1 MLTRDA
7 EDKQAEWEAHVER
20 TLYKI
25 WVQASGETNEQWLEH
40 LRNCVKVAIDE
51 CLTQKQK
58 QYLLLYLNGYNQVE
72 ITRMLS
78 VDRCTVSKTLHRAIN
93 NLQRYLRFA
102 TPSTLHTSGKVKAY
116 LTRLY
121 K

>member
-7 EDKQAEWEAHVER
+7 EYKQAEWEAHVER
-20 TLYKI
+20 TLYKL
-25 WVQASGETNEQWLEH
+25 WLRTSGETNELWLSH
-40 LRNCVKVAIDE
+40 LRNCVKVALNE
-51 CLTQKQK
+51 CLTKKQK
-58 QYLLLYLNGYNQVE
+58 QCLLLYLNGYNQVE
-72 ITRMLS
+72 IAKIIEA
-78 VDRCTVSKTLHRAIN
+78 DRSTVSRTLHRAID

>member
-1 MLTRDA
+1 MLTQDA

-20 TLYKI
+20 VLYKL
-25 WVQASGETNEQWLEH
+25 WLQTSGETNELWLAH
-40 LRNCVKVAIDE
+40 LRNCVKVACNE
-51 CLTQKQK
+51 CLTKKQK
-58 QYLLLYLNGYNQVE
+58 QCLFLYLRGYNQIE
-72 ITRMLS
+72 IAEVMCVS
-78 VDRCTVSKTLHRAIN
+78 KSTVSRNLHRSID

-102 TPSTLHTSGKVKAY
+102 TPSTLHTSGKVRAY